1 MNLLFRCLQGLNTR
15 FLNRYSDPCGHEKPT
30 HYIVAGRNGA
40 GKSLLLSAI
49 AGDGKTVAGKR
60 EFDSEVAQVSIAA
73 QQALIE
79 EERRKDSA
87 DILDVIA
94 TPTRV
99 RELLLALIPTISTT
113 LFSTH

>member
-1 MNLLFRCLQGLNTR
+1 MLSLFEFALSLPSGFKTPAFSIDIQT
-15 FLNRYSDPCGHEKPT
+15 PCGHEKPT

-79 EERRKDSA
+79 EERRK
-87 DILDVIA
+87 
-94 TPTRV
+94 T
-99 RELLLALIPTISTT
+99 ALIY
-113 LFSTH
+113 LM